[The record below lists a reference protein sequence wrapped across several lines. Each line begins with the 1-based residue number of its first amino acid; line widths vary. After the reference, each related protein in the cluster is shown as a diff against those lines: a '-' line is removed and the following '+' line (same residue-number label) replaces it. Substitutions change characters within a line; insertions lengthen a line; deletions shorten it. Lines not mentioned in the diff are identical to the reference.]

1 MAFLR
6 IKLLE
11 VLVDRGKP
19 HDPFCAVNIKQAIEG
34 GDGSVTLQQ
43 QKKTFYP
50 DWDRCFDS
58 HLHQGRRMQIIVMDR
73 MEGSDVTP
81 VAEVTVETEA
91 LAHECMDEPESNNAV
106 KLAVS
111 CVVNISSSR
120 CMLKTRRLYVWQTMY
135 KTEISS
141 EEVGDR
147 TCKQC
152 SFLQ

>member
-11 VLVDRGKP
+11 AIIDRGKP
-19 HDPFCAVNIKQAIEG
+19 NEPFCAVNIKEAVSS

-43 QKKTFYP
+43 KKKTFYP

-58 HLHQGRRMQIIVMDR
+58 HIHSGRRMQIIIMDR
-73 MEGSDVTP
+73 LEGGSTAP

-91 LAHECMDEPESNNAV
+91 LAQECVDEESGSAV

-111 CVVNISSSR
+111 CSLAWPYMIDDWYVTGGN
-120 CMLKTRRLYVWQTMY
+120 CRRRDDMRALPRVLT
-135 KTEISS
+135 KFESLS
-141 EEVGDR
+141 
-147 TCKQC
+147 
-152 SFLQ
+152 